1 MWIDNLSDVFVSSWI
16 VGNFC
21 LMWRVFSLVFIIV
34 FYFYY
39 NVLFFVLFMWKII
52 VLEFLGI
59 MSILGKF
66 DYRDNLFNIEE
77 F

>member
-1 MWIDNLSDVFVSSWI
+1 MWIDNLLDVFVSSWI